1 MFIPCNGAL
10 TKGSGGE
17 DTLFYTTDDEQKRS
31 YGTPVKNIY

>member
-17 DTLFYTTDDEQKRS
+17 GTLFYTTDDEQKRS